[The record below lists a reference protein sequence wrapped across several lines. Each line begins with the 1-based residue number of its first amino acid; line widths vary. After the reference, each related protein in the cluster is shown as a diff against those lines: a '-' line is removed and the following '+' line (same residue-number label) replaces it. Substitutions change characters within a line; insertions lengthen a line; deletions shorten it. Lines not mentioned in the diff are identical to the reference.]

1 MPFIPIS
8 SMPTPVWFMRQ
19 TATITVRAVSQETSG
34 AWDQTTSTTITA
46 LFCLQPNSSSEAS
59 IYKRETGRS
68 LYTLFLLTKTT
79 GDVAITTSQLNHIAK
94 ITIDGIDYQTDGEF
108 LNLCS
113 NDVVYQIGVF
123 REV

>member
-1 MPFIPIS
+1 MPI
-8 SMPTPVWFMRQ
+8 PVWFMRQ
-19 TATITVRAVSQETSG
+19 TATITVRNVTQESAG
-34 AWDQTTSTTITA
+34 SWDQGTSTTITA
-46 LFCLQPNSSSEAS
+46 LCCLQPNSSTEAS

-68 LYTLFLLTKTT
+68 LFTLFLLTKTT
-79 GDVAITTSQLNHIAK
+79 SDVAITSSQLNHIAK
-94 ITIDGIDYQTDGEF
+94 ITIDGLDYQTDGEF